1 MTKIQ
6 LTETELKNIIE
17 ESVKDVL
24 MEAGFLKNLKN
35 TLKKPFRGLFNR
47 NSKNNMSNNKAY
59 YPRKKDPVYHMAD
72 NDWTLKQQYYHY
84 FPESDNQNFQINPN
98 TQRPQTSNQETQ
110 NKIQQPQTSTQ
121 QARPKVKQP
130 ARKTTKPKPS
140 TPNKTRTKKSNN
152 GSENY
157 AKEGFIPTEDWVVK
171 MFNFYNKKYF
181 DGKIPLPNIQI
192 KPLDGNWGYL
202 EFVAPVNPMTR
213 TVTAKP
219 VKYILLLTNSYYR
232 AEKSVL
238 QTLIHEMV
246 HAYIYTVLKKYPMN
260 QHGKLFYEIAS
271 GPNRD
276 GWNITEKTDM
286 ADTDVAVN
294 NKKA

>member
-24 MEAGFLKNLKN
+24 MEAGFFKNLKN
-35 TLKKPFRGLFNR
+35 TLKKPFKGLFNR
-47 NSKNNMSNNKAY
+47 NSKNNVSNNRTY
-59 YPRKKDPVYHMAD
+59 YPRRREPVYHMAD
-72 NDWTLKQQYYHY
+72 NDWALKQQYYHY
-84 FPESDNQNFQINPN
+84 FPEFDYQNSQNNSNTTQTN
-98 TQRPQTSNQETQ
+98 TQQ
-110 NKIQQPQTSTQ
+110 QTSTQ
-121 QARPKVKQP
+121 QAQPKVKQP
-130 ARKTTKPKPS
+130 ERKTTEPKPS
-140 TPNKTRTKKSNN
+140 TPNTTQAKNSNN

-157 AKEGFIPTEDWVVK
+157 AEEGFIPTKDWVVN
-171 MFNFYNKKYF
+171 MFKFYNKKYF
-181 DGKIPLPNIQI
+181 DGRISLPNIQI

-202 EFVAPVNPMTR
+202 EFVAPVNPVTR
-213 TVTAKP
+213 KVTAKP
-219 VKYILLLTNSYYR
+219 VKYNLLLTNSYYR

-246 HAYIYTVLKKYPMN
+246 HAYIYTVLKRYPVN
-260 QHGKLFYEIAS
+260 QHGKLFYKIAS

-286 ADTDVAVN
+286 VDTDVAVN